1 MATLKDTISIDCW
14 DVIKDNYEKGSFTT
28 AITNLIQYINE
39 VCREITGLSLD
50 NTKLMEKAFLG
61 DKPSLLINKFETQ
74 TEKDTQWGI
83 GYILKGVCLA
93 IRNPRS
99 HKRFSD
105 DQKTATT
112 IILFL
117 DYILQFIKNS
127 KQSLLIDDWAEIIFD
142 INFSDNPNYA
152 QELFNT
158 MPNNK
163 KLDILINVFR
173 NCDKIQTSNVMP
185 LMELIIDSLL
195 EKERIEYFDMVSK
208 YLIKSKDDEHL
219 YKFFL
224 IYPPKYWS
232 NLSRIARIRVESM
245 VKKSVK
251 LGSYCSDYDHYG
263 NPEDYYLKE
272 GNLAISAIKHI
283 PMFENKIELYEI
295 LGDILMGNDE
305 CKLDFLKDMK
315 EIFYYDSDDILK
327 CDVLVWG
334 IEASISDKKTDEWI
348 VDIVRRNIKWNKKE
362 SWVEKFEKTFDS
374 VFKIKKF
381 EPICEDDLPF

>member
-142 INFSDNPNYA
+142 INFSDNPSYA

-208 YLIKSKDDEHL
+208 YLIKSKDDEPL

-315 EIFYYDSDDILK
+315 EIFSYDSDDILK
-327 CDVLVWG
+327 CDVIVWG

-374 VFKIKKF
+374 VFKINKL

>member
-142 INFSDNPNYA
+142 INYILRAYRGLILQLWVKFNCCLSNY
-152 QELFNT
+152 
-158 MPNNK
+158 
-163 KLDILINVFR
+163 
-173 NCDKIQTSNVMP
+173 
-185 LMELIIDSLL
+185 
-195 EKERIEYFDMVSK
+195 
-208 YLIKSKDDEHL
+208 
-219 YKFFL
+219 
-224 IYPPKYWS
+224 
-232 NLSRIARIRVESM
+232 
-245 VKKSVK
+245 
-251 LGSYCSDYDHYG
+251 
-263 NPEDYYLKE
+263 
-272 GNLAISAIKHI
+272 
-283 PMFENKIELYEI
+283 
-295 LGDILMGNDE
+295 
-305 CKLDFLKDMK
+305 
-315 EIFYYDSDDILK
+315 
-327 CDVLVWG
+327 
-334 IEASISDKKTDEWI
+334 
-348 VDIVRRNIKWNKKE
+348 
-362 SWVEKFEKTFDS
+362 
-374 VFKIKKF
+374 
-381 EPICEDDLPF
+381 